1 MRKLLIALGIVVTV
15 LVVAVGAILLRPMQT
30 LKLLW
35 PMAEAVAIGEFV
47 GVTTDG
53 AVQPEVF
60 RIGST
65 GVSTKPVADAAR
77 GLLAALSE
85 EQRARV
91 QFPVEDDEWRRW
103 ANMHF
108 PPRQGVGFAE
118 MSGPQ
123 RDAVWA
129 LLAAGLSAR
138 GFELARD
145 VTRLEEHLAELM
157 DDHDQYGE
165 HLYWITIMGEPSAT
179 EPWGWQFEGH
189 HLIINFFVLGDQV
202 VMTPT
207 FFGGEP
213 VFAEAGKYAGTQIL
227 QSEQDLGLA
236 LINSLTPVQ
245 RGAAIID
252 HNKTGNNNHG
262 EFFKDNAVVP
272 LEGLRLA
279 GLEAEQRRLAEQ
291 LVRVYVD
298 NLRPEHAEIRMAE
311 ILAHWDDTYFAWVGG
326 TGEDAVFYY
335 RLQSPV
341 IMIEFDHQSPV
352 ALGDASIPT
361 RRHIHTVVRTPN
373 GNDYGR
379 DLLRQ
384 HLAQRL
390 H

>member
-1 MRKLLIALGIVVTV
+1 M
-15 LVVAVGAILLRPMQT
+15 
-30 LKLLW
+30 
-35 PMAEAVAIGEFV
+35 
-47 GVTTDG
+47 
-53 AVQPEVF
+53 
-60 RIGST
+60 
-65 GVSTKPVADAAR
+65 
-77 GLLAALSE
+77 
-85 EQRARV
+85 
-91 QFPVEDDEWRRW
+91 
-103 ANMHF
+103 
-108 PPRQGVGFAE
+108 
-118 MSGPQ
+118 
-123 RDAVWA
+123 
-129 LLAAGLSAR
+129 
-138 GFELARD
+138 
-145 VTRLEEHLAELM
+145 
-157 DDHDQYGE
+157 
-165 HLYWITIMGEPSAT
+165 
-179 EPWGWQFEGH
+179 
-189 HLIINFFVLGDQV
+189 
-202 VMTPT
+202 
-207 FFGGEP
+207 
-213 VFAEAGKYAGTQIL
+213 
-227 QSEQDLGLA
+227 
-236 LINSLTPVQ
+236 
-245 RGAAIID
+245 
-252 HNKTGNNNHG
+252 
-262 EFFKDNAVVP
+262 VP